1 VEARRGKGILGL
13 GRSILGSCHPI
24 VFHCCK
30 IILVFRIKF
39 EKFQAS
45 SSFPIQFSDT
55 MGPMK
60 AIAEVEEKV
69 INIED
74 RIEKEVK
81 KEAALLKEG
90 DVDLNETP
98 VRYLAFLGRIRP
110 IVQPLTYVVA
120 HSCSSDAV
128 Y

>member
-1 VEARRGKGILGL
+1 
-13 GRSILGSCHPI
+13 
-24 VFHCCK
+24 
-30 IILVFRIKF
+30 
-39 EKFQAS
+39 
-45 SSFPIQFSDT
+45 

-69 INIED
+69 IKIED

-110 IVQPLTYVVA
+110 IVQPLT
-120 HSCSSDAV
+120 
-128 Y
+128 